1 MAASPPYFNALGL
14 SRGASRR
21 FFHRTSVY
29 RVGSRWI
36 LQCVSI
42 LGESAYMVLRITAR
56 LMPEVEGLAK
66 MHDSKPIGW

>member
-1 MAASPPYFNALGL
+1 MAASPPYFYALGL

-21 FFHRTSVY
+21 FLHQTSLC

-42 LGESAYMVLRITAR
+42 LGKSAYIVLRITAR
-56 LMPEVEGLAK
+56 LMSEAEGLAK
-66 MHDSKPIGW
+66 MHDSKPVGC